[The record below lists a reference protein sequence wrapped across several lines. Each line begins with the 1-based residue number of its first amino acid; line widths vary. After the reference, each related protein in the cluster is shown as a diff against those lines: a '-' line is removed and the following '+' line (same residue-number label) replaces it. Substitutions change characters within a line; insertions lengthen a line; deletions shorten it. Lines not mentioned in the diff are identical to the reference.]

1 MPCTEL
7 NGVFPKGKLT
17 HINAR
22 QFVPWQTGAVSL
34 RRSFMTTARTASSN
48 PAFPAAHRQATG
60 NTASPEPQ
68 WRETLRD
75 GTSVLIRPIQPA
87 DTELERHFIEQLS
100 PESRRLRFLGQI
112 GMPSPALLEQLTH
125 PDAGRDAA
133 FVALIAEGAAKREI
147 GVARFSAQADGRRC
161 ECAVT
166 VSEDWRNR
174 GLATVLMQHLIEVAR
189 RRGIE
194 SMYSIDAA
202 ENPAMDDLAAHLG
215 FTRRTDPDD
224 ATQVVHTLDLKA
236 ASV

>member
-1 MPCTEL
+1 MSST
-7 NGVFPKGKLT
+7 
-17 HINAR
+17 
-22 QFVPWQTGAVSL
+22 
-34 RRSFMTTARTASSN
+34 RTAS
-48 PAFPAAHRQATG
+48 PDPTFPAAHRLATRD
-60 NTASPEPQ
+60 TASTEPQ
-68 WRETLRD
+68 WREKLRD
-75 GTSVLIRPIQPA
+75 GTTVLIRPIHPA
-87 DTELERHFIEQLS
+87 DTELERRFIAELS

-112 GMPSPALLEQLTH
+112 GAPSPALLDQLTH
-125 PDAGRDAA
+125 PDPQRDAA

-194 SMYSIDAA
+194 SMYSVDAA

-215 FTRRTDPDD
+215 FTCRRDPET
-224 ATQVVHTLDLKA
+224 ATQVLHTLDLKA